1 MTVRIP
7 PSSPHGR
14 SEVYTVDFREVAP
27 TLANETMYKD
37 DPNSSRFGGL
47 SVAVPGEL
55 RGFAEAHRRWGT
67 LPWKRLVQPSVNLA
81 RGWEV
86 DKELGRRIPVSSLF
100 PLILPR

>member
-7 PSSPHGR
+7 PSSPQGH
-14 SEVYTVDFREVAP
+14 STVYTVDFREVAP
-27 TLANETMYKD
+27 TLANATMYKD

-86 DKELGRRIPVSSLF
+86 DKELGKRIPVSSL
-100 PLILPR
+100 PLISP